1 MQDHNTHIDPK
12 KIALQPEVNQVI
24 KQLSEEQS
32 VEVAVLAERYPAF
45 NTLLQKLQKRKI
57 ISLVNGLAT
66 PRKPKVLKKLA
77 EYESI
82 ESCFAWLHLE
92 EKYIKTK
99 HNKKINML
107 SMKKKMNW
115 VLTIVAVSIITF
127 FVKFLLEEYV
137 NTKTK
142 EDPLLHQ
149 FTVFVTDINGNVVLE
164 HQGKVNTFLGNRP
177 LRGTIGED
185 GRVNFG
191 DLQKSYIG
199 DTIQLGF
206 KAEGWRLVH
215 PDSMYVFNG
224 KPIKLKIRRDL
235 GSIKGIVKSLKTG
248 EYLPGAEVRINTDTI
263 IYTDSTGVFKIDL
276 PLKYQVPDLHHRYK
290 LEASAQGYIS
300 DSQYYQPLSNPADFR
315 LKKNKNGLE

>member
-206 KAEGWRLVH
+206 EAEGWELVNL
-215 PDSMYVFNG
+215 DTLYIFTG
-224 KPIKLKIRRDL
+224 KPIKLQIRKDASL
-235 GSIKGIVKSLKTG
+235 GIIKGAVKSRKSG
-248 EYLPGAEVRINTDTI
+248 EYLAGAAVRINTDTI
-263 IYTDSTGVFKIDL
+263 IYTDSSGFFKTKL
-276 PLKYQVPDLHHRYK
+276 PLKFQVPDINQGYK
-290 LEASAQGYIS
+290 LEVWAKGYQAKS
-300 DSQYYQPLSNPADFR
+300 EYFYPKSTPADIR
-315 LKKNKNGLE
+315 LTPKK